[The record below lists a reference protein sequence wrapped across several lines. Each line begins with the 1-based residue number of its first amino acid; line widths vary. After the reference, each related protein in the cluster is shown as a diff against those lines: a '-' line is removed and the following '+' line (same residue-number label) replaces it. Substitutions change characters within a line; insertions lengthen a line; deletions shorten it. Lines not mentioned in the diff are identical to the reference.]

1 MTWKHFLFT
10 FFLFPLSLM
19 AVSKDAM
26 DKWYNSMNI
35 LVHQDSMEV
44 LNSDL
49 GVHFLGGTG
58 TVRSR
63 VYDINP
69 IHINLPTFS
78 AGCGGIDYTMGA
90 INIAS
95 KDEMIK
101 ALKSIMSNAGSYAFL
116 LGLEVVS
123 PMITDVTTRIQDW
136 ANQLN
141 SININSCE
149 IGASL
154 VQGVWP
160 QSEASK
166 QYICQN
172 VATNIPQFKDL
183 IETRHQCHKDGG
195 FQGKIA
201 KQAAQNTDLFVGN
214 YNIAYTVLR
223 KFPDLDPLTKQLFLN
238 LTGTVITQGEKIIF
252 FPPKGEDVFKLIEYG
267 GVIKGA
273 YKFVEDPQ
281 DPLFATIALEDL
293 TIHPEQAWNHKVLA
307 VLLSLKK
314 KILEER
320 NRKCSLTDEEK
331 SFLRGTKFPIGSL
344 TSLMA
349 QWGGRGASL
358 TSLTECA
365 DIISMEKVSDFLRD
379 VLTSVLIRA
388 ESLRSAQVDPEAIQ
402 KYIDNLGSIR
412 QEINH
417 KQNNNYQRM
426 TVKNEQIRF
435 LLEVDRAEREQVR
448 GDF

>member
-1 MTWKHFLFT
+1 MTWKYVLLI
-10 FFLFPLSLM
+10 FFLSPLSLM
-19 AVSKDAM
+19 GVNKDVM
-26 DKWYNSMNI
+26 DKWYESMNI
-35 LVHQDSMEV
+35 LVHQDSMEA

-63 VYDINP
+63 VYDLNP
-69 IHINLPTFS
+69 IHIKLPTFS

-123 PMITDVTTRIQDW
+123 PMITDITTRIQDW

-160 QSEASK
+160 QSQASK
-166 QYICQN
+166 NFICQN
-172 VATNIPQFKDL
+172 VATGIPQFKDL
-183 IETRHQCHKDGG
+183 IETRHKCHEDSG
-195 FQGKIA
+195 FQDKIA
-201 KQAAQNTDLFVGN
+201 KKAAKDTDLFAGS

-238 LTGTVITQGEKIIF
+238 LTGTVVSQGNKTTF
-252 FPPKGEDVFKLIEYG
+252 FPPKGEDVFKVIEYG

-281 DPLFATIALEDL
+281 DPLFARIALEDL
-293 TIHPEQAWNHKVLA
+293 TIHPEQAWNHKVLS
-307 VLLSLKK
+307 VLLSLEK

-320 NRKCSLTDEEK
+320 SKRCSLTEEEK

-379 VLTSVLIRA
+379 VLTSVLTRA

-402 KYIDNLGSIR
+402 KYIDNLESIR
-412 QEINH
+412 QDLNH
-417 KQNNNYQRM
+417 KQNSNYQRM
-426 TVKNEQIRF
+426 TVKNDQIRF
-435 LLEVDRAEREQVR
+435 LLEVDRSGREQGR

>member
-1 MTWKHFLFT
+1 MKWKHFLLT

-26 DKWYNSMNI
+26 DRWYNSMNI
-35 LVHQDSMEV
+35 LVHQDSMEA

-63 VYDINP
+63 VYDVSP

-166 QYICQN
+166 KYICQN
-172 VATNIPQFKDL
+172 VATGIPQFKDL
-183 IETRHQCHKDGG
+183 IETRHKCHEDEG
-195 FQGKIA
+195 FQDKIA
-201 KQAAQNTDLFVGN
+201 KKAAKNTDLFVGN

-238 LTGTVITQGEKIIF
+238 LTGTVVSQGNKTIF
-252 FPPKGEDVFKLIEYG
+252 
-267 GVIKGA
+267 
-273 YKFVEDPQ
+273 
-281 DPLFATIALEDL
+281 
-293 TIHPEQAWNHKVLA
+293 
-307 VLLSLKK
+307 
-314 KILEER
+314 
-320 NRKCSLTDEEK
+320 
-331 SFLRGTKFPIGSL
+331 
-344 TSLMA
+344 
-349 QWGGRGASL
+349 
-358 TSLTECA
+358 
-365 DIISMEKVSDFLRD
+365 
-379 VLTSVLIRA
+379 
-388 ESLRSAQVDPEAIQ
+388 SLRKE
-402 KYIDNLGSIR
+402 
-412 QEINH
+412 
-417 KQNNNYQRM
+417 RM
-426 TVKNEQIRF
+426 CLR
-435 LLEVDRAEREQVR
+435 
-448 GDF
+448 